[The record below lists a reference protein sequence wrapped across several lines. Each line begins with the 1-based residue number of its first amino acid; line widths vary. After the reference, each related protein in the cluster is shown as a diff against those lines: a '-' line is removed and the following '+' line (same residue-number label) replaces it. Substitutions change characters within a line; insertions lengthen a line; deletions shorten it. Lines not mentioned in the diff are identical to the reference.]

1 MDQPA
6 PAMEVPRTPA
16 VTGSC
21 WQDPLAVAGT
31 TGRPVCRSRERASG
45 RRALSV
51 VCVLGREPATCPAL
65 QSLRDACRHLR
76 ARLHTLPFG
85 TLALGDTGTLDRFY
99 NADVAVVELSDS
111 VCQPSLFY
119 HLGVRESFNMSHNI
133 LLCCQADL
141 PPLQVLQEDIC
152 QKNSDLC
159 GSYTFIPYA
168 VTPQNKVIC
177 CDAGAMKCLT
187 ELFQPGSETEAA
199 FTPLA
204 ARLVQLLEGIPTDSC
219 GYFREMIRRD
229 IRRAREM
236 YRGEQLSRELA
247 RIQQRLDSMEL
258 LSLDIVVNL
267 LLSYRDVQDYDAII
281 SLVEN
286 LQALPTCAVAE
297 QHNVRFHYAFAL
309 SRRNRAG
316 DREKALS
323 VLLPVVERGEGAAP
337 DLLCLCGRIYKD
349 MFISSGLTDT
359 KTRDQAFYWY
369 SKAFKVEP
377 SLHAGINAAVL
388 LVAAGHQ
395 FETSVQLR
403 QIGGCPPTGRGQ
415 GPTGDGDQTLGSVG
429 IGTPPEQL
437 CPVQVCRRRGD
448 GLLLPCPGVKLSCL
462 QGRKGS
468 PEELRYYW
476 DVGFCLGA
484 GILANDLSKVIQ
496 ASEKLYKLNAPGWY
510 LVSVMETFLLY
521 KHFQRSP
528 QVPSAR
534 QELADF
540 WLGFLLQACQ
550 PFVAAPHCPVLV
562 LELSK
567 VLRPARLALHGGTEE
582 PTLTLAL
589 VCPTEEKAASS
600 WTFAAT
606 AIRGVS
612 ICKCDERGCFL
623 YVMRAEE
630 DFQLYFPSQQ
640 HCRWFCDQIQSLLAE
655 QAAGGEEVPSPTQ
668 PILEYSYEYSEAGE
682 RVILGRGTY
691 GVVYAGRCLSNQ
703 VRIAIKEIPE
713 RNSWYSQSLHEEI
726 ALHKHLRHRNI
737 VQYLGSIS
745 QDGFIKIFMEEVP
758 GGSLSSLLRSKWGP
772 LKDNEPTIV
781 FYTRQILDG
790 LSYLHD
796 NHIVHRDIKGDNV
809 LINTY
814 SGVLKISDFGTSKRL
829 AGISPSAETFTGK
842 GSPGLATGFPRLGGG
857 GMLRTR
863 RQRGAAS
870 LYPAWGQGEPTL
882 GGSLGD
888 GYGLLSPLLILSP
901 GTLQYM
907 APEIIDQGPWGYGK
921 PADIWSLG
929 CTIIEMATGKPPF
942 YELGSPQAAMFK
954 VGMFKM
960 HPEVPESMSDKA
972 KTFILRCFQADPAK
986 RATAAALLQDPFLA
1000 DARRVRT
1007 RPVPPA
1013 GGDAPHFAQ
1022 QDGDVEGSD
1031 GSRGCSSARQ
1041 DAPVRGTAGSPLLPC
1056 HPSEAASSRSYLGTA
1071 QGSAGSDHS
1080 LRSSSP
1086 EESGDGFL
1094 LRKDSKRRA
1103 TLHRVLTAEAPGIIA
1118 ALEESQSM
1126 AGERLGSEHLAQL
1139 LSCLRSYIQCPSQH
1153 QLCQGL
1159 LALQTRLR
1167 AEGLSLPH
1175 LQAPLFSFQ
1184 AVVRRVLRRHHIKP
1198 HWMFALDDA
1207 VSQAV
1212 QAAFTV
1218 LVRDLGLKAGSPG
1231 MDGTKDTS
1239 DKDDPVPPRLS
1250 IPRSPP
1256 QRDSTNSGLSTGP
1269 STQADPLPSLQASSA
1284 LVTQLCHLRMETGRL
1299 LQELAE
1305 KEQEW
1310 QQLMQR
1316 ALRSGDDDTAVPS
1329 RPQRSGEHG
1338 EVPPRCFAPGQDR
1351 SPPSPQSPQGWA
1363 DPLLLEWLQR
1373 HGTDPATTATVRP
1386 VATWHTELRGS
1397 WGSGP
1402 AGVSRAVPPPRHCPP
1417 NTSATSCSSSPMTSP
1432 CGTCWAVPPVTTSST
1447 WASGAGRRTASGQPS
1462 WSIAGPSPS
1471 RKGSNSQPQRGDV
1484 DPGHPATGAP
1494 GLPPRRLAGR

>member
-1 MDQPA
+1 MGRRDTFLPA
-6 PAMEVPRTPA
+6 A
-16 VTGSC
+16 
-21 WQDPLAVAGT
+21 AGEEARH
-31 TGRPVCRSRERASG
+31 GVCRSHRTPGSAFPETAVGLSSRPGQAGLRVPPSLGARHPRSSLPPQAGPALPWEQGWDGLSACAVVVCLTGG
-45 RRALSV
+45 RRVLSV
-51 VCVLGREPATCPAL
+51 VCVLGREPAACPAL
-65 QSLRDACRHLR
+65 RSLHDACHHLR

-85 TLALGDTGTLDRFY
+85 TLALGDTATLDRFY
-99 NADVAVVELSDS
+99 NADVTVVELSDS

-119 HLGVRESFNMSHNI
+119 HLGVRESFNMSHNV

-141 PPLQVLQEDIC
+141 PPLQALQEDIC

-168 VTPQNKVIC
+168 VTPQNKVVC

-187 ELFQPGSETEAA
+187 ELFQPSETF

-219 GYFREMIRRD
+219 GYFRETIRRD

-267 LLSYRDVQDYDAII
+267 LLSYRDVQ
-281 SLVEN
+281 
-286 LQALPTCAVAE
+286 
-297 QHNVRFHYAFAL
+297 
-309 SRRNRAG
+309 G
-316 DREKALS
+316 DREKAVS
-323 VLLPVVERGEGAAP
+323 VLLPVVEREEGAAP

-349 MFISSGLTDT
+349 MFIGSGLADT
-359 KTRDQAFYWY
+359 ETRDRAFYWY
-369 SKAFKVEP
+369 SKAFEVEP

-388 LVAAGHQ
+388 LVAAGHR

-403 QIGGCPPTGRGQ
+403 QI
-415 GPTGDGDQTLGSVG
+415 
-429 IGTPPEQL
+429 
-437 CPVQVCRRRGD
+437 
-448 GLLLPCPGVKLSCL
+448 GVKLSCL

-468 PEELRYYW
+468 LEELRYYW

-484 GILANDLSKVIQ
+484 GILANDLNKVIQ

-540 WLGFLLQACQ
+540 WLGFLLEACQ
-550 PFVAAPHCPVLV
+550 PFVAAPHCP
-562 LELSK
+562 
-567 VLRPARLALHGGTEE
+567 
-582 PTLTLAL
+582 
-589 VCPTEEKAASS
+589 KAPSS

-623 YVMRAEE
+623 YVTHAEE

-640 HCRWFCDQIQSLLAE
+640 HCQWFCDRIQSLLAK

-668 PILEYSYEYSEAGE
+668 PILEYSYEYSEAGD
-682 RVILGRGTY
+682 RVVLGRGTY

-713 RNSWYSQSLHEEI
+713 RDSRYSQPLHEEI
-726 ALHKHLRHRNI
+726 ALHKRLRHRNI
-737 VQYLGSIS
+737 VQYLGSVS

-796 NHIVHRDIKGDNV
+796 NHIVHRDIKGDNILSSNI

-829 AGISPSAETFTGK
+829 AGISPSAETF
-842 GSPGLATGFPRLGGG
+842 A
-857 GMLRTR
+857 
-863 RQRGAAS
+863 
-870 LYPAWGQGEPTL
+870 
-882 GGSLGD
+882 
-888 GYGLLSPLLILSP
+888 

-972 KTFILRCFQADPAK
+972 KTFILRCFQADPA
-986 RATAAALLQDPFLA
+986 DG
-1000 DARRVRT
+1000 
-1007 RPVPPA
+1007 A
-1013 GGDAPHFAQ
+1013 GG
-1022 QDGDVEGSD
+1022 G
-1031 GSRGCSSARQ
+1031 
-1041 DAPVRGTAGSPLLPC
+1041 
-1056 HPSEAASSRSYLGTA
+1056 
-1071 QGSAGSDHS
+1071 
-1080 LRSSSP
+1080 
-1086 EESGDGFL
+1086 
-1094 LRKDSKRRA
+1094 DSKRRA
-1103 TLHRVLTAEAPGIIA
+1103 TLHRVLTAEAPGIVA

-1126 AGERLGSEHLAQL
+1126 MGARLGSEHLAQL
-1139 LSCLRSYIQCPSQH
+1139 LSCLQSYIQCPSQH
-1153 QLCQGL
+1153 QLRQDL
-1159 LALQTRLR
+1159 LALHRQLQ

-1175 LQAPLFSFQ
+1175 LQAPLFGFQ
-1184 AVVRRVLRRHHIKP
+1184 AVVRRALRRHHIKP

-1207 VSQAV
+1207 VSRAV

-1218 LVRDLGLKAGSPG
+1218 LVRDLGLKASCLGG
-1231 MDGTKDTS
+1231 DGTKDTS
-1239 DKDDPVPPRLS
+1239 DEDDPVPPSLS
-1250 IPRSPP
+1250 IPRSRP
-1256 QRDSTNSGLSTGP
+1256 QQDSTNSGLSTGP
-1269 STQADPLPSLQASSA
+1269 GTQVDPLPSLRAPSA
-1284 LVTQLCHLRMETGRL
+1284 LVAQLCHLRTETGR
-1299 LQELAE
+1299 
-1305 KEQEW
+1305 
-1310 QQLMQR
+1310 
-1316 ALRSGDDDTAVPS
+1316 
-1329 RPQRSGEHG
+1329 
-1338 EVPPRCFAPGQDR
+1338 
-1351 SPPSPQSPQGWA
+1351 
-1363 DPLLLEWLQR
+1363 
-1373 HGTDPATTATVRP
+1373 
-1386 VATWHTELRGS
+1386 
-1397 WGSGP
+1397 
-1402 AGVSRAVPPPRHCPP
+1402 
-1417 NTSATSCSSSPMTSP
+1417 
-1432 CGTCWAVPPVTTSST
+1432 
-1447 WASGAGRRTASGQPS
+1447 
-1462 WSIAGPSPS
+1462 
-1471 RKGSNSQPQRGDV
+1471 
-1484 DPGHPATGAP
+1484 
-1494 GLPPRRLAGR
+1494 

>member
-1 MDQPA
+1 
-6 PAMEVPRTPA
+6 MEVPGSAPVA
-16 VTGSC
+16 GSC

-31 TGRPVCRSRERASG
+31 TGRPVCGTRGQADG
-45 RRALSV
+45 RRVLSV
-51 VCVLGREPATCPAL
+51 VCVLGREPAACPAL
-65 QSLRDACRHLR
+65 RSLRAACHDLR
-76 ARLHTLPFG
+76 ARLHTLAFG
-85 TLALGDTGTLDRFY
+85 TLALGDTATLDRFY
-99 NADVAVVELSDS
+99 NADVAVVDLSDS

-119 HLGVRESFNMSHNI
+119 HLGVRESFNMSHNV

-141 PPLQVLQEDIC
+141 PPLQALQEDIC

-159 GSYTFIPYA
+159 SSYTFIPYA
-168 VTPQNKVIC
+168 VTPQNKVVC

-187 ELFQPGSETEAA
+187 ELSLPSFETETV

-204 ARLVQLLEGIPTDSC
+204 ARLVQLLEGVPTNSC
-219 GYFREMIRRD
+219 GYFRETIRRD

-247 RIQQRLDSMEL
+247 RIQQRLDSVEL

-267 LLSYRDVQDYDAII
+267 LLCYRDVQDYDAII
-281 SLVEN
+281 SLVET
-286 LQALPTCAVAE
+286 LQALPACAVAE

-323 VLLPVVERGEGAAP
+323 VLLPVVEHGEGAAP

-359 KTRDQAFYWY
+359 KMRDQAFDWY

-395 FETSVQLR
+395 FETSVQLQ
-403 QIGGCPPTGRGQ
+403 QI
-415 GPTGDGDQTLGSVG
+415 
-429 IGTPPEQL
+429 
-437 CPVQVCRRRGD
+437 
-448 GLLLPCPGVKLSCL
+448 GVKLSCL

-468 PEELRYYW
+468 LEELHYYW

-540 WLGFLLQACQ
+540 WLGFLLKACQ

-582 PTLTLAL
+582 PALTIAL
-589 VCPTEEKAASS
+589 VCPMEEKAALS
-600 WTFAAT
+600 WTFVAT

-623 YVMRAEE
+623 YVMHVEE

-640 HCRWFCDQIQSLLAE
+640 HCRCRFCDQIQSLLAK

-668 PILEYSYEYSEAGE
+668 PILEGDVRGRLRRALPQQPSAHRYQGDPGAGQP
-682 RVILGRGTY
+682 VLAALARGDRLAQAPAAQEHRAVP
-691 GVVYAGRCLSNQ
+691 G
-703 VRIAIKEIPE
+703 
-713 RNSWYSQSLHEEI
+713 LHQPGW
-726 ALHKHLRHRNI
+726 LH
-737 VQYLGSIS
+737 
-745 QDGFIKIFMEEVP
+745 QDLHG

-781 FYTRQILDG
+781 FYTRQILNG

-829 AGISPSAETFTGK
+829 AGISPSTETFT
-842 GSPGLATGFPRLGGG
+842 
-857 GMLRTR
+857 
-863 RQRGAAS
+863 
-870 LYPAWGQGEPTL
+870 
-882 GGSLGD
+882 
-888 GYGLLSPLLILSP
+888 

-972 KTFILRCFQADPAK
+972 KTFILRCFQADPAE
-986 RATAAALLQDPFLA
+986 RATAAALLQEPFLA
-1000 DARRVRT
+1000 SAGRARS

-1013 GGDAPHFAQ
+1013 GSDPPHFEQ

-1041 DAPVRGTAGSPLLPC
+1041 DAPVRGTAGSPPLPG
-1056 HPSEAASSRSYLGTA
+1056 EAASGCSYLGTA
-1071 QGSAGSDHS
+1071 QDSAGSDRS

-1094 LRKDSKRRA
+1094 MRKDSKRRA

-1118 ALEESQSM
+1118 ALEESQST
-1126 AGERLGSEHLAQL
+1126 AGAKLGSEHLAQL

-1153 QLCQGL
+1153 QLHQDL
-1159 LALQTRLR
+1159 LALQNQLR

-1184 AVVRRVLRRHHIKP
+1184 AAVRRALRRHHVKP

-1218 LVRDLGLKAGSPG
+1218 LVRDLRPKAGCLG
-1231 MDGTKDTS
+1231 GDGTKDTS
-1239 DKDDPVPPRLS
+1239 DDDNPVPPRLS
-1250 IPRSPP
+1250 IPRSQP
-1256 QRDSTNSGLSTGP
+1256 QQDSTNSGLGTGP
-1269 STQADPLPSLQASSA
+1269 GTQADSLPSLRAPSA
-1284 LVTQLCHLRMETGRL
+1284 LVAQLCHLRTETGRL

-1310 QQLMQR
+1310 QRLMQR
-1316 ALRSGDDDTAVPS
+1316 VLRSGDNDTAVPS

-1338 EVPPRCFAPGQDR
+1338 EAPPGCFALGQGC
-1351 SPPSPQSPQGWA
+1351 SPPSPRPHRGRA
-1363 DPLLLEWLQR
+1363 DPLLLEWLRQ
-1373 HGTDPATTATVRP
+1373 HGTDPATTATLLSHGFTLRDLLGC
-1386 VATWHTELRGS
+1386 ATRDDLFYVGIRR
-1397 WGSGP
+1397 GP
-1402 AGVSRAVPPPRHCPP
+1402 AYRL
-1417 NTSATSCSSSPMTSP
+1417 
-1432 CGTCWAVPPVTTSST
+1432 WA
-1447 WASGAGRRTASGQPS
+1447 AILERRRT
-1462 WSIAGPSPS
+1462 
-1471 RKGSNSQPQRGDV
+1471 
-1484 DPGHPATGAP
+1484 
-1494 GLPPRRLAGR
+1494 LAQQEGE

>member
-1 MDQPA
+1 
-6 PAMEVPRTPA
+6 
-16 VTGSC
+16 
-21 WQDPLAVAGT
+21 
-31 TGRPVCRSRERASG
+31 RPVCGARGRAGG

-51 VCVLGREPATCPAL
+51 VCVLGREPAACPAL
-65 QSLRDACRHLR
+65 RSLRDACHDLR

-85 TLALGDTGTLDRFY
+85 TLALGDTATLDRFY

-141 PPLQVLQEDIC
+141 PLLQALQ
-152 QKNSDLC
+152 DLC
-159 GSYTFIPYA
+159 GSYAFIPYA
-168 VTPQNKVIC
+168 VTPQNKVVC

-187 ELFQPGSETEAA
+187 ELFQPSFKTETF

-204 ARLVQLLEGIPTDSC
+204 ARLVQLLEGIPTNSC
-219 GYFREMIRRD
+219 GYFREIIRRD

-281 SLVEN
+281 SLVET
-286 LQALPTCAVAE
+286 LQALPTCTVAE

-309 SRRNRAG
+309 SRRNGAG

-349 MFISSGLTDT
+349 MFISSGLNDT
-359 KTRDQAFYWY
+359 KMRDQAFYWY
-369 SKAFKVEP
+369 NKAFKVEP

-395 FETSVQLR
+395 FETSVQLQ
-403 QIGGCPPTGRGQ
+403 QI
-415 GPTGDGDQTLGSVG
+415 
-429 IGTPPEQL
+429 
-437 CPVQVCRRRGD
+437 
-448 GLLLPCPGVKLSCL
+448 GVKLSCL

-468 PEELRYYW
+468 PEELHYYW

-540 WLGFLLQACQ
+540 WLGFLLEACQ
-550 PFVAAPHCPVLV
+550 PFVAAPRCPVLV

-567 VLRPARLALHGGTEE
+567 VLRPARLALHSGTEE
-582 PTLTLAL
+582 PALTLAL
-589 VCPTEEKAASS
+589 VCPTEEKATSS

-606 AIRGVS
+606 AIRGIS

-623 YVMRAEE
+623 YVTHAEE

-640 HCRWFCDQIQSLLAE
+640 HCQWFCDQIQSLLAK

-682 RVILGRGTY
+682 RVVLGRGTY

-713 RNSWYSQSLHEEI
+713 RDSRYSQPLHEEI

-781 FYTRQILDG
+781 FYTRQILNG

-796 NHIVHRDIKGDNV
+796 NHIVHRDIKGDNI

-829 AGISPSAETFTGK
+829 AGISPSAETFT
-842 GSPGLATGFPRLGGG
+842 
-857 GMLRTR
+857 
-863 RQRGAAS
+863 
-870 LYPAWGQGEPTL
+870 
-882 GGSLGD
+882 
-888 GYGLLSPLLILSP
+888 

-942 YELGSPQAAMFK
+942 YELGNPQAAMFK

-972 KTFILRCFQADPAK
+972 KRFILRCFQADPAE
-986 RATAAALLQDPFLA
+986 RATAAELLQEPFLA
-1000 DARRVRT
+1000 SARRARS
-1007 RPVPPA
+1007 RPLPITISISIISLV
-1013 GGDAPHFAQ
+1013 GDAPHFEQ
-1022 QDGDVEGSD
+1022 RDGDVEGSD
-1031 GSRGCSSARQ
+1031 GTRGCSSARQ
-1041 DAPVRGTAGSPLLPC
+1041 DTPVRGTAGSPLLPC
-1056 HPSEAASSRSYLGTA
+1056 HPGETASSSSYLGLGGKQCQPSPPPTSTT
-1071 QGSAGSDHS
+1071 QDSASSDHS

-1103 TLHRVLTAEAPGIIA
+1103 TLHHVLTAEAPGIIA
-1118 ALEESQSM
+1118 ALEESQVASPLPTQST
-1126 AGERLGSEHLAQL
+1126 AGARLGSEHLAQL
-1139 LSCLRSYIQCPSQH
+1139 LSCLRSYIQRPSQH
-1153 QLCQGL
+1153 QLRQDL
-1159 LALQTRLR
+1159 LALHTRLR

-1175 LQAPLFSFQ
+1175 LQAPLFGFQ
-1184 AVVRRVLRRHHIKP
+1184 A
-1198 HWMFALDDA
+1198 A
-1207 VSQAV
+1207 VS
-1212 QAAFTV
+1212 
-1218 LVRDLGLKAGSPG
+1218 
-1231 MDGTKDTS
+1231 
-1239 DKDDPVPPRLS
+1239 
-1250 IPRSPP
+1250 
-1256 QRDSTNSGLSTGP
+1256 
-1269 STQADPLPSLQASSA
+1269 
-1284 LVTQLCHLRMETGRL
+1284 
-1299 LQELAE
+1299 
-1305 KEQEW
+1305 
-1310 QQLMQR
+1310 
-1316 ALRSGDDDTAVPS
+1316 
-1329 RPQRSGEHG
+1329 
-1338 EVPPRCFAPGQDR
+1338 
-1351 SPPSPQSPQGWA
+1351 
-1363 DPLLLEWLQR
+1363 
-1373 HGTDPATTATVRP
+1373 
-1386 VATWHTELRGS
+1386 
-1397 WGSGP
+1397 
-1402 AGVSRAVPPPRHCPP
+1402 
-1417 NTSATSCSSSPMTSP
+1417 
-1432 CGTCWAVPPVTTSST
+1432 
-1447 WASGAGRRTASGQPS
+1447 
-1462 WSIAGPSPS
+1462 
-1471 RKGSNSQPQRGDV
+1471 
-1484 DPGHPATGAP
+1484 
-1494 GLPPRRLAGR
+1494 

>member
-1 MDQPA
+1 
-6 PAMEVPRTPA
+6 MEVPGPPPVA
-16 VTGSC
+16 GSC
-21 WQDPLAVAGT
+21 WQDPLAMAGT
-31 TGRPVCRSRERASG
+31 TGRSVCGPRGRPSR

-51 VCVLGREPATCPAL
+51 VCVLGREPGACPAL
-65 QSLRDACRHLR
+65 RSLRDACGQLR
-76 ARLHTLPFG
+76 ARLHALPLD
-85 TLALGDTGTLDRFY
+85 TLALGDTGTLHRFY
-99 NADVAVVELSDS
+99 DADVAVVELSDS
-111 VCQPSLFY
+111 ACQPSLFY
-119 HLGVRESFNMSHNI
+119 HLGVRESFNMSHNV

-141 PPLQVLQEDIC
+141 TPLQTLQEDIC

-168 VTPQNKVIC
+168 VTPQNKVVC
-177 CDAGAMKCLT
+177 WDTGAGKCLT
-187 ELFQPGSETEAA
+187 ELFQPSFEAEAA

-204 ARLVQLLEGIPTDSC
+204 TRLVQLLEGIPTDSC
-219 GYFREMIRRD
+219 GYFRETIRQD
-229 IRRAREM
+229 IRRAREL

-247 RIQQRLDSMEL
+247 RIQQRLDSVEL

-281 SLVEN
+281 SLVET

-323 VLLPVVERGEGAAP
+323 VLLPAVGRGEGAAP

-349 MFISSGLTDT
+349 MFIGSGFSDT
-359 KTRDQAFYWY
+359 ETRDRAFYWY
-369 SKAFKVEP
+369 SKAFEVEP

-388 LVAAGHQ
+388 LMAAGHQ
-395 FETSVQLR
+395 FETSAQLR
-403 QIGGCPPTGRGQ
+403 QI
-415 GPTGDGDQTLGSVG
+415 
-429 IGTPPEQL
+429 
-437 CPVQVCRRRGD
+437 
-448 GLLLPCPGVKLSCL
+448 GVKLSCL

-468 PEELRYYW
+468 LGELHYYW

-534 QELADF
+534 QALADF
-540 WLGFLLQACQ
+540 WLGFLLEACQ
-550 PFVAAPHCPVLV
+550 PFTTASHCPVLI

-567 VLRPARLALHGGTEE
+567 VLRPAQLTLCGGTEE
-582 PTLTLAL
+582 PTLTLTL
-589 VCPTEEKAASS
+589 ICPTEEKAASS

-623 YVMRAEE
+623 YVVHAEE

-640 HCRWFCDQIQSLLAE
+640 HCRWFCDRIQTLLAE
-655 QAAGGEEVPSPTQ
+655 QAVGGEEVPSPRQ
-668 PILEYSYEYSEAGE
+668 PILELRVLGGGRAGGPGQGDV
-682 RVILGRGTY
+682 RGRLRRALPQQPSAHRYQGDP
-691 GVVYAGRCLSNQ
+691 GAGQLVLAALARGDRLAQ
-703 VRIAIKEIPE
+703 APAAQEHRAVPG
-713 RNSWYSQSLHEEI
+713 LHQPGR
-726 ALHKHLRHRNI
+726 LH
-737 VQYLGSIS
+737 
-745 QDGFIKIFMEEVP
+745 QDLHG

-790 LSYLHD
+790 LGYLHD

-829 AGISPSAETFTGK
+829 AGISPSAETFT
-842 GSPGLATGFPRLGGG
+842 
-857 GMLRTR
+857 
-863 RQRGAAS
+863 
-870 LYPAWGQGEPTL
+870 
-882 GGSLGD
+882 
-888 GYGLLSPLLILSP
+888 

-972 KTFILRCFQADPAK
+972 KTFILRCFQADPAE

-1000 DARRVRT
+1000 DARRARS
-1007 RPVPPA
+1007 RALPPA
-1013 GGDAPHFAQ
+1013 GGGRCGQ
-1022 QDGDVEGSD
+1022 RGGDVEGSD
-1031 GSRGCSSARQ
+1031 GSRGCSSARH
-1041 DAPVRGTAGSPLLPC
+1041 DAPVRGTAGSPPLPC
-1056 HPSEAASSRSYLGTA
+1056 HPSEAASSRSYSGAAL
-1071 QGSAGSDHS
+1071 GSAGSDRS
-1080 LRSSSP
+1080 LRSSST

-1103 TLHRVLTAEAPGIIA
+1103 TLRRVLTAEAAGIVA
-1118 ALEESQSM
+1118 ALQESQST
-1126 AGERLGSEHLAQL
+1126 AGARLGSEHLAQL
-1139 LSCLRSYIQCPSQH
+1139 LSCLRGYIQCPSQH
-1153 QLCQGL
+1153 QLRQDL

-1175 LQAPLFSFQ
+1175 LQAPLFGFQ
-1184 AVVRRVLRRHHIKP
+1184 AAVRRVLRQHHIKP

-1207 VSQAV
+1207 VSRAV
-1212 QAAFTV
+1212 QAALTV
-1218 LVRDLGLKAGSPG
+1218 LVRDLGLQTSCLAR
-1231 MDGTKDTS
+1231 DGTKDTS
-1239 DKDDPVPPRLS
+1239 DEDDPALPRLS
-1250 IPRSPP
+1250 TPRSHH
-1256 QRDSTNSGLSTGP
+1256 QRDSTSSGLGTNPGLSTGP
-1269 STQADPLPSLQASSA
+1269 STLADPLPSPRAPSA
-1284 LVTQLCHLRMETGRL
+1284 LVAQLCHLRTETGRL

-1310 QQLMQR
+1310 QWLMQR
-1316 ALRSGDDDTAVPS
+1316 VLRSGDGDTTVPS
-1329 RPQRSGEHG
+1329 
-1338 EVPPRCFAPGQDR
+1338 FTPGQGH
-1351 SPPSPQSPQGWA
+1351 SSPSPEPPQGWA
-1363 DPLLLEWLQR
+1363 DPLLLEWLRR
-1373 HGTDPATTATVRP
+1373 HGTDPATTATLVSHDFTLRDLLDG
-1386 VATWHTELRGS
+1386 ATRNDLFYVGIRR
-1397 WGSGP
+1397 GP
-1402 AGVSRAVPPPRHCPP
+1402 ACRL
-1417 NTSATSCSSSPMTSP
+1417 
-1432 CGTCWAVPPVTTSST
+1432 WA
-1447 WASGAGRRTASGQPS
+1447 AILEHRRTLTQPE
-1462 WSIAGPSPS
+1462 GE
-1471 RKGSNSQPQRGDV
+1471 
-1484 DPGHPATGAP
+1484 
-1494 GLPPRRLAGR
+1494 

>member
-6 PAMEVPRTPA
+6 PATEVPRTPV

-31 TGRPVCRSRERASG
+31 TGRPVCRSRDRASG

-51 VCVLGREPATCPAL
+51 VCVLGREPAACPAL
-65 QSLRDACRHLR
+65 HSLRDACRHLR

-85 TLALGDTGTLDRFY
+85 TLVLGDTGTLDRFY

-141 PPLQVLQEDIC
+141 PPLQALQEDIC

-159 GSYTFIPYA
+159 GSYTFIPYV

-187 ELFQPGSETEAA
+187 ELFQPSSETEAA

-267 LLSYRDVQDYDAII
+267 LLSYRDVQDYDAIV

-359 KTRDQAFYWY
+359 KMRDQAFYWY

-403 QIGGCPPTGRGQ
+403 QI
-415 GPTGDGDQTLGSVG
+415 
-429 IGTPPEQL
+429 
-437 CPVQVCRRRGD
+437 
-448 GLLLPCPGVKLSCL
+448 GVKLSCL

-540 WLGFLLQACQ
+540 WLGFLLQGCQ
-550 PFVAAPHCPVLV
+550 PFVAAQHCPVLV

-582 PTLTLAL
+582 PALTLAL

-623 YVMRAEE
+623 YVMHVEE

-640 HCRWFCDQIQSLLAE
+640 HCQWFCDQIQSLLAE

-682 RVILGRGTY
+682 RVILGKGTY

-713 RNSWYSQSLHEEI
+713 RDSRYSQSLHEEI

-829 AGISPSAETFTGK
+829 AGISPSAETFTG
-842 GSPGLATGFPRLGGG
+842 
-857 GMLRTR
+857 
-863 RQRGAAS
+863 
-870 LYPAWGQGEPTL
+870 
-882 GGSLGD
+882 
-888 GYGLLSPLLILSP
+888 
-901 GTLQYM
+901 TLQYM

-1007 RPVPPA
+1007 RPVPPV
-1013 GGDAPHFAQ
+1013 GGDPPHFAQ

-1041 DAPVRGTAGSPLLPC
+1041 DAPVRGTAGSLLLPC

-1118 ALEESQSM
+1118 ALEESQST
-1126 AGERLGSEHLAQL
+1126 AGARLGSEHLAQL

-1153 QLCQGL
+1153 QLCQDL
-1159 LALQTRLR
+1159 LALQTQLW

-1184 AVVRRVLRRHHIKP
+1184 AVVRRVLRQHHIKP

-1231 MDGTKDTS
+1231 MDGIKDTS
-1239 DKDDPVPPRLS
+1239 DKDDPMPPRLS

-1256 QRDSTNSGLSTGP
+1256 QQDSTNSGLSTGP
-1269 STQADPLPSLQASSA
+1269 STRADPLPSLQASSA

-1316 ALRSGDDDTAVPS
+1316 ALRSGDNDTVVPS
-1329 RPQRSGEHG
+1329 QPRRRGDHG
-1338 EVPPRCFAPGQDR
+1338 EVPSRCFAPGQDR
-1351 SPPSPQSPQGWA
+1351 SPPSPQSPQGQA

-1373 HGTDPATTATVRP
+1373 HDTDPATTATLLSHAFTLRDLLGC
-1386 VATWHTELRGS
+1386 ATRDDLFYVGIRR
-1397 WGSGP
+1397 GP
-1402 AGVSRAVPPPRHCPP
+1402 AYRL
-1417 NTSATSCSSSPMTSP
+1417 
-1432 CGTCWAVPPVTTSST
+1432 WA
-1447 WASGAGRRTASGQPS
+1447 AILEHRRT
-1462 WSIAGPSPS
+1462 
-1471 RKGSNSQPQRGDV
+1471 
-1484 DPGHPATGAP
+1484 
-1494 GLPPRRLAGR
+1494 LAQEEGE

>member
-1 MDQPA
+1 MASSLPARWLLCLHGSPAQGAVPACPLHVTTDQDFPSRGRGTSEPRVTTLPTA
-6 PAMEVPRTPA
+6 LPTRLPPPSPGHLPWPGRGDAMGLQGGGLPSPSPPQRTPA
-16 VTGSC
+16 LLPPPGRLRGRYFGCDMCWEGEPAPGPPATLSPSPCPSFATG
-21 WQDPLAVAGT
+21 PLQPVPAG
-31 TGRPVCRSRERASG
+31 GRIRPGGVCPVPSRERASG

-65 QSLRDACRHLR
+65 HSLRDACRHLR

-133 LLCCQADL
+133 LLCCQPLTPSPL
-141 PPLQVLQEDIC
+141 PQ
-152 QKNSDLC
+152 DLC

-187 ELFQPGSETEAA
+187 ELFQPSSETEAA

-267 LLSYRDVQDYDAII
+267 LLSYRDVQDYDAIV

-297 QHNVRFHYAFAL
+297 QHNVPV
-309 SRRNRAG
+309 AG
-316 DREKALS
+316 GGTHINVPRKALS

-359 KTRDQAFYWY
+359 KMRDQAFYWY

-403 QIGGCPPTGRGQ
+403 QI
-415 GPTGDGDQTLGSVG
+415 
-429 IGTPPEQL
+429 
-437 CPVQVCRRRGD
+437 
-448 GLLLPCPGVKLSCL
+448 GVKLSCL

-550 PFVAAPHCPVLV
+550 PFVAAPHCPVRGSIRANPSCPDPRTSLGITRW
-562 LELSK
+562 S
-567 VLRPARLALHGGTEE
+567 G
-582 PTLTLAL
+582 LTGDLGRHQ
-589 VCPTEEKAASS
+589 AAH
-600 WTFAAT
+600 
-606 AIRGVS
+606 R

-623 YVMRAEE
+623 YVMHAEE

-640 HCRWFCDQIQSLLAE
+640 HCRFCDQIQSLLAE
-655 QAAGGEEVPSPTQ
+655 QAAGGE
-668 PILEYSYEYSEAGE
+668 EYSYEYSEAGE

-713 RNSWYSQSLHEEI
+713 RDSRYSQSLHEEI

-829 AGISPSAETFTGK
+829 AGISPSAETFTG
-842 GSPGLATGFPRLGGG
+842 
-857 GMLRTR
+857 
-863 RQRGAAS
+863 
-870 LYPAWGQGEPTL
+870 
-882 GGSLGD
+882 
-888 GYGLLSPLLILSP
+888 
-901 GTLQYM
+901 TLQYM

-1007 RPVPPA
+1007 RP
-1013 GGDAPHFAQ
+1013 GGGLAFCLPWHPLSLPCPSTAPHGAPSSCQ
-1022 QDGDVEGSD
+1022 GITSLPITA
-1031 GSRGCSSARQ
+1031 RGAYRRSPMPSAKPNGC
-1041 DAPVRGTAGSPLLPC
+1041 ASPKATLLN
-1056 HPSEAASSRSYLGTA
+1056 
-1071 QGSAGSDHS
+1071 GSAGSDHS

-1103 TLHRVLTAEAPGIIA
+1103 TLHRILAAEAPGIIA
-1118 ALEESQSM
+1118 ALEESQVG
-1126 AGERLGSEHLAQL
+1126 AGCPGLGSEHLAQL

-1153 QLCQGL
+1153 QLCQDL

-1184 AVVRRVLRRHHIKP
+1184 AVRRVLRRHHIKP

-1218 LVRDLGLKAGSPG
+1218 LVRGGPPALPAGILGAGDTALPSPHG
-1231 MDGTKDTS
+1231 DGQVGLRWS
-1239 DKDDPVPPRLS
+1239 LS
-1250 IPRSPP
+1250 SISW
-1256 QRDSTNSGLSTGP
+1256 GP
-1269 STQADPLPSLQASSA
+1269 SPCPSLGASPCPT
-1284 LVTQLCHLRMETGRL
+1284 LPRL

-1329 RPQRSGEHG
+1329 RPQRSGERG
-1338 EVPPRCFAPGQDR
+1338 EVPPRCFTPGQDG
-1351 SPPSPQSPQGWA
+1351 SPPSPRSPQGRA

-1373 HGTDPATTATVRP
+1373 HGSDLATTATVRP
-1386 VATWHTELRGS
+1386 VATWHTELQWELGVGPRWREQGS
-1397 WGSGP
+1397 P
-1402 AGVSRAVPPPRHCPP
+1402 PLPGVAPPTRLPPP
-1417 NTSATSCSSSPMTSP
+1417 A
-1432 CGTCWAVPPVTTSST
+1432 
-1447 WASGAGRRTASGQPS
+1447 
-1462 WSIAGPSPS
+1462 
-1471 RKGSNSQPQRGDV
+1471 
-1484 DPGHPATGAP
+1484 AP
-1494 GLPPRRLAGR
+1494 LP

>member
-1 MDQPA
+1 
-6 PAMEVPRTPA
+6 
-16 VTGSC
+16 
-21 WQDPLAVAGT
+21 
-31 TGRPVCRSRERASG
+31 
-45 RRALSV
+45 
-51 VCVLGREPATCPAL
+51 
-65 QSLRDACRHLR
+65 
-76 ARLHTLPFG
+76 
-85 TLALGDTGTLDRFY
+85 
-99 NADVAVVELSDS
+99 ADVAVVELNDA

-119 HLGVRESFNMSHNI
+119 HLGVRESFNMSHNV
-133 LLCCQADL
+133 LLCCQAEL
-141 PPLQVLQEDIC
+141 PPLQALQEDIC

-177 CDAGAMKCLT
+177 CDTGTTKGLT
-187 ELFQPGSETEAA
+187 ELFQHSFEPEAA

-204 ARLVQLLEGIPTDSC
+204 ARLVQLLEGIPTNSC
-219 GYFREMIRRD
+219 GYFRELIRRD

-247 RIQQRLDSMEL
+247 RIQQRLDSVEL

-267 LLSYRDVQDYDAII
+267 LLSYRDVQDYDAIV
-281 SLVEN
+281 SLVET
-286 LQALPTCAVAE
+286 LQALPACTVAE

-349 MFISSGLTDT
+349 MFIGSGLTDT
-359 KTRDQAFYWY
+359 ETRDRALYWY
-369 SKAFKVEP
+369 NKAFEVEP

-403 QIGGCPPTGRGQ
+403 QIG
-415 GPTGDGDQTLGSVG
+415 
-429 IGTPPEQL
+429 
-437 CPVQVCRRRGD
+437 
-448 GLLLPCPGVKLSCL
+448 VKLSCL

-468 PEELRYYW
+468 PGELCYYW

-528 QVPSAR
+528 QVPSTR

-540 WLGFLLQACQ
+540 WLGFLLEACQ
-550 PFVAAPHCPVLV
+550 PFIATSHCPVLI

-589 VCPTEEKAASS
+589 LCPTEEPRCSWGGGSS
-600 WTFAAT
+600 PS
-606 AIRGVS
+606 S
-612 ICKCDERGCFL
+612 ICKSDERGCFL
-623 YVMRAEE
+623 YVMHMEE

-640 HCRWFCDQIQSLLAE
+640 HCQWFCDQIQSLLAE
-655 QAAGGEEVPSPTQ
+655 QAAGSEEVPSPTQ

-682 RVILGRGTY
+682 RVVLGRGTY
-691 GVVYAGRCLSNQ
+691 GVVYAGRCRSNQ

-713 RNSWYSQSLHEEI
+713 RDSRYSQPLHEEI

-737 VQYLGSIS
+737 VQYLGSVS

-829 AGISPSAETFTGK
+829 AGISPSAETFTG
-842 GSPGLATGFPRLGGG
+842 
-857 GMLRTR
+857 
-863 RQRGAAS
+863 
-870 LYPAWGQGEPTL
+870 
-882 GGSLGD
+882 
-888 GYGLLSPLLILSP
+888 
-901 GTLQYM
+901 TLQYM
-907 APEIIDQGPWGYGK
+907 APEIINQGPWGYGK

-929 CTIIEMATGKPPF
+929 CTVIEMATGKPPF

-972 KTFILRCFQADPAK
+972 KAFILRCFQADPAE
-986 RATAAALLQDPFLA
+986 RATAAALLQEPFLTG
-1000 DARRVRT
+1000 ARRARG
-1007 RPVPPA
+1007 RHVPPA
-1013 GGDAPHFAQ
+1013 GAPCSRATVARQ
-1022 QDGDVEGSD
+1022 PPATAPWGRASRAGRGVMEGP
-1031 GSRGCSSARQ
+1031 RGCLPWYPALHPLVMPGHHIPRLYSLGGFAGGPPCPLPSHWHPEATFLNAQ
-1041 DAPVRGTAGSPLLPC
+1041 VLRGGQCQPCPSP
-1056 HPSEAASSRSYLGTA
+1056 PSTA
-1071 QGSAGSDHS
+1071 QSSAGSDHS

-1086 EESGDGFL
+1086 EESRTRFL

-1103 TLHRVLTAEAPGIIA
+1103 TLHRILTTEAPGIIA
-1118 ALEESQSM
+1118 ALEESQVASPLPIQST
-1126 AGERLGSEHLAQL
+1126 AGARLDSEHLAQL

-1153 QLCQGL
+1153 QLCQDL
-1159 LALQTRLR
+1159 LALQSRLR
-1167 AEGLSLPH
+1167 ADGLSLPH
-1175 LQAPLFSFQ
+1175 LQAPLFAFQ
-1184 AVVRRVLRRHHIKP
+1184 A
-1198 HWMFALDDA
+1198 A
-1207 VSQAV
+1207 VS
-1212 QAAFTV
+1212 
-1218 LVRDLGLKAGSPG
+1218 
-1231 MDGTKDTS
+1231 
-1239 DKDDPVPPRLS
+1239 
-1250 IPRSPP
+1250 
-1256 QRDSTNSGLSTGP
+1256 
-1269 STQADPLPSLQASSA
+1269 
-1284 LVTQLCHLRMETGRL
+1284 
-1299 LQELAE
+1299 
-1305 KEQEW
+1305 
-1310 QQLMQR
+1310 
-1316 ALRSGDDDTAVPS
+1316 
-1329 RPQRSGEHG
+1329 
-1338 EVPPRCFAPGQDR
+1338 
-1351 SPPSPQSPQGWA
+1351 
-1363 DPLLLEWLQR
+1363 
-1373 HGTDPATTATVRP
+1373 
-1386 VATWHTELRGS
+1386 
-1397 WGSGP
+1397 
-1402 AGVSRAVPPPRHCPP
+1402 
-1417 NTSATSCSSSPMTSP
+1417 
-1432 CGTCWAVPPVTTSST
+1432 
-1447 WASGAGRRTASGQPS
+1447 
-1462 WSIAGPSPS
+1462 
-1471 RKGSNSQPQRGDV
+1471 
-1484 DPGHPATGAP
+1484 
-1494 GLPPRRLAGR
+1494 

>member
-1 MDQPA
+1 
-6 PAMEVPRTPA
+6 MEVPGAPPLS
-16 VTGSC
+16 GSC

-31 TGRPVCRSRERASG
+31 TGRPVCGTRGQADER
-45 RRALSV
+45 RVLSV
-51 VCVLGREPATCPAL
+51 VCVLGREPAACPAL
-65 QSLRDACRHLR
+65 RSLWAACHDLR
-76 ARLHTLPFG
+76 ARLHTLAFG
-85 TLALGDTGTLDRFY
+85 TLALGDTATLNSFY
-99 NADVAVVELSDS
+99 NADVAVVDLSDS

-119 HLGVRESFNMSHNI
+119 HLGVRESFNMSHNV

-141 PPLQVLQEDIC
+141 PPLQALQEDIC

-159 GSYTFIPYA
+159 SSYTFIPYA
-168 VTPQNKVIC
+168 VTPQNKVVC

-187 ELFQPGSETEAA
+187 ELSLPSFETETV

-204 ARLVQLLEGIPTDSC
+204 ARLVQLLEGVPTNSC
-219 GYFREMIRRD
+219 GYFRETIRRD

-236 YRGEQLSRELA
+236 YRGEQLSQELA

-267 LLSYRDVQDYDAII
+267 LLCYRDAQDYDAII
-281 SLVEN
+281 SLVET

-323 VLLPVVERGEGAAP
+323 VLLPVVKHGEGAAP

-359 KTRDQAFYWY
+359 KMRDQAFDWY

-395 FETSVQLR
+395 FETSVQLQ
-403 QIGGCPPTGRGQ
+403 QI
-415 GPTGDGDQTLGSVG
+415 
-429 IGTPPEQL
+429 
-437 CPVQVCRRRGD
+437 
-448 GLLLPCPGVKLSCL
+448 GVKLSCL

-468 PEELRYYW
+468 LEELHYYW

-540 WLGFLLQACQ
+540 WLGFLLKACQ

-582 PTLTLAL
+582 PALTIAL

-600 WTFAAT
+600 WTFVAT

-623 YVMRAEE
+623 YVMHVEE

-640 HCRWFCDQIQSLLAE
+640 HCQWFCDQIQSLLAK
-655 QAAGGEEVPSPTQ
+655 QVAGGEEVPSPTQ

-682 RVILGRGTY
+682 RVVLGRGTY

-713 RNSWYSQSLHEEI
+713 RDSRYSQPLHEEI
-726 ALHKHLRHRNI
+726 ALHKRLRHRNI
-737 VQYLGSIS
+737 VRYLGSIS

-781 FYTRQILDG
+781 FYTRQILNG

-829 AGISPSAETFTGK
+829 AGISPSTETFT
-842 GSPGLATGFPRLGGG
+842 
-857 GMLRTR
+857 
-863 RQRGAAS
+863 
-870 LYPAWGQGEPTL
+870 
-882 GGSLGD
+882 
-888 GYGLLSPLLILSP
+888 

-907 APEIIDQGPWGYGK
+907 APEIIDRGPWGYGK

-972 KTFILRCFQADPAK
+972 KTFILRCFQADPAE
-986 RATAAALLQDPFLA
+986 RATAAALLQEPFLA
-1000 DARRVRT
+1000 SAGRARS

-1013 GGDAPHFAQ
+1013 GSDPPRSEQ

-1031 GSRGCSSARQ
+1031 GTRGCSSARQ
-1041 DAPVRGTAGSPLLPC
+1041 DAPVRGTAGSPPLPG
-1056 HPSEAASSRSYLGTA
+1056 EAASSCSYLGTA
-1071 QGSAGSDHS
+1071 QDSAGSDRS

-1094 LRKDSKRRA
+1094 MRKDSKRRA

-1118 ALEESQSM
+1118 ALEESQST
-1126 AGERLGSEHLAQL
+1126 AGAKLGSEHLAQL

-1153 QLCQGL
+1153 QLHQDL
-1159 LALQTRLR
+1159 LALQNQLR
-1167 AEGLSLPH
+1167 VEGLSLPH

-1184 AVVRRVLRRHHIKP
+1184 AAVRRALRRHHIKP

-1218 LVRDLGLKAGSPG
+1218 LVRDLGPKAGCLG
-1231 MDGTKDTS
+1231 GDGTKDTS
-1239 DKDDPVPPRLS
+1239 DDDNLMPPRLS
-1250 IPRSPP
+1250 IPRSQP
-1256 QRDSTNSGLSTGP
+1256 QQDSTNSGLSTNSELATGP
-1269 STQADPLPSLQASSA
+1269 GTQADSLPSLRAPSG
-1284 LVTQLCHLRMETGRL
+1284 LVAQLCHLRTETSRL

-1310 QQLMQR
+1310 QRLMQQV
-1316 ALRSGDDDTAVPS
+1316 LRSGDNDTAVPS
-1329 RPQRSGEHG
+1329 WPQRSGEHG
-1338 EVPPRCFAPGQDR
+1338 EAPPGCFALGQGC
-1351 SPPSPQSPQGWA
+1351 SPPSPRLHQGRA
-1363 DPLLLEWLQR
+1363 DPLLLEWLRQ
-1373 HGTDPATTATVRP
+1373 HGTDPATTATLLSHGFTLRDLLGC
-1386 VATWHTELRGS
+1386 ATRDDLFYVGIRR
-1397 WGSGP
+1397 GP
-1402 AGVSRAVPPPRHCPP
+1402 AYRLWAAILEHRQTLTQQEGERAL
-1417 NTSATSCSSSPMTSP
+1417 A
-1432 CGTCWAVPPVTTSST
+1432 
-1447 WASGAGRRTASGQPS
+1447 
-1462 WSIAGPSPS
+1462 
-1471 RKGSNSQPQRGDV
+1471 
-1484 DPGHPATGAP
+1484 PA
-1494 GLPPRRLAGR
+1494 L

>member
-1 MDQPA
+1 
-6 PAMEVPRTPA
+6 MEVPGTPP

-31 TGRPVCRSRERASG
+31 TGRPVCRTRGRASG
-45 RRALSV
+45 RRALNV
-51 VCVLGREPATCPAL
+51 VCVLGREPAACPAL
-65 QSLRDACRHLR
+65 RSLRDACRHLR
-76 ARLHTLPFG
+76 ARLHTMPFG
-85 TLALGDTGTLDRFY
+85 TLALGDTSTLDRFY

-119 HLGVRESFNMSHNI
+119 HLGVRESFNMSHNV

-141 PPLQVLQEDIC
+141 PPLQALQEDIC

-159 GSYTFIPYA
+159 SSYTFIPYA
-168 VTPQNKVIC
+168 VTPQNKVVC
-177 CDAGAMKCLT
+177 CDAGAVKCLT
-187 ELFQPGSETEAA
+187 ELFQPSFETEAA

-204 ARLVQLLEGIPTDSC
+204 ARLIQLLEGVPTDSC
-219 GYFREMIRRD
+219 GYFRETIRRD

-247 RIQQRLDSMEL
+247 RIQQRLDSVEL

-267 LLSYRDVQDYDAII
+267 LLSYRDVQDYDAIV
-281 SLVEN
+281 SLVET

-309 SRRNRAG
+309 SQRNRAG

-349 MFISSGLTDT
+349 MFIASGLTDT
-359 KTRDQAFYWY
+359 ETRDRAFYWY
-369 SKAFKVEP
+369 SKAFEVEP

-403 QIGGCPPTGRGQ
+403 QIG
-415 GPTGDGDQTLGSVG
+415 
-429 IGTPPEQL
+429 
-437 CPVQVCRRRGD
+437 
-448 GLLLPCPGVKLSCL
+448 VKLSCL

-468 PEELRYYW
+468 PGELHYYW

-540 WLGFLLQACQ
+540 WLGFLLEACQ
-550 PFVAAPHCPVLV
+550 PFVARPQCPVLV

-567 VLRPARLALHGGTEE
+567 VLCPARLALRGGTEE
-582 PTLTLAL
+582 PALTLAL

-623 YVMRAEE
+623 YVMHAEE

-668 PILEYSYEYSEAGE
+668 PILEYSYEYSEAGK
-682 RVILGRGTY
+682 RVVLGRGTY

-713 RNSWYSQSLHEEI
+713 RDSWYSQPLHEEI
-726 ALHKHLRHRNI
+726 ALHKRLRHRNI

-745 QDGFIKIFMEEVP
+745 EDGFIKIFMEEVP

-829 AGISPSAETFTGK
+829 AGISPSAETFTG
-842 GSPGLATGFPRLGGG
+842 
-857 GMLRTR
+857 
-863 RQRGAAS
+863 
-870 LYPAWGQGEPTL
+870 
-882 GGSLGD
+882 
-888 GYGLLSPLLILSP
+888 
-901 GTLQYM
+901 TLQYM

-986 RATAAALLQDPFLA
+986 RATAAELLQEPFLA
-1000 DARRVRT
+1000 NARRARS
-1007 RPVPPA
+1007 RRVPPA
-1013 GGDAPHFAQ
+1013 GGDLPHAGQ

-1056 HPSEAASSRSYLGTA
+1056 HPGEAASSCSYLGTA
-1071 QGSAGSDHS
+1071 QGSASSDHS

-1118 ALEESQSM
+1118 ALEESQST
-1126 AGERLGSEHLAQL
+1126 AGARLGSEHLARL

-1153 QLCQGL
+1153 RLRQEL
-1159 LALQTRLR
+1159 LALQSQLR

-1175 LQAPLFSFQ
+1175 LQAPLSGFQ
-1184 AVVRRVLRRHHIKP
+1184 AVVRRVLRQHHIKP

-1218 LVRDLGLKAGSPG
+1218 LVRDLGLKASCLGG
-1231 MDGTKDTS
+1231 DGTKDTS
-1239 DKDDPVPPRLS
+1239 DKDDPMPPRLS
-1250 IPRSPP
+1250 IPRSRP
-1256 QRDSTNSGLSTGP
+1256 QRDSTNWGLSTDP
-1269 STQADPLPSLQASSA
+1269 STWADPLPSLQAPSA
-1284 LVTQLCHLRMETGRL
+1284 LVAQLCHLRVETGRL

-1305 KEQEW
+1305 KEQEC
-1310 QQLMQR
+1310 QRLMQQ
-1316 ALRSGDDDTAVPS
+1316 ALRSRDEDAVVPS
-1329 RPQRSGEHG
+1329 QPQRSGEHG
-1338 EVPPRCFAPGQDR
+1338 EAPPRCFAPGQDH
-1351 SPPSPQSPQGWA
+1351 SPPSPSTRGQAGP
-1363 DPLLLEWLQR
+1363 LLEWLQR
-1373 HGTDPATTATVRP
+1373 HGTDPATTATLLSHDFTLRDLLGC
-1386 VATWHTELRGS
+1386 ATRDDLFYVGISRR
-1397 WGSGP
+1397 GP
-1402 AGVSRAVPPPRHCPP
+1402 AYRL
-1417 NTSATSCSSSPMTSP
+1417 
-1432 CGTCWAVPPVTTSST
+1432 WA
-1447 WASGAGRRTASGQPS
+1447 AILEHRRTLTQQEGE
-1462 WSIAGPSPS
+1462 
-1471 RKGSNSQPQRGDV
+1471 
-1484 DPGHPATGAP
+1484 
-1494 GLPPRRLAGR
+1494 

>member
-6 PAMEVPRTPA
+6 PAVEVPRTPV

-65 QSLRDACRHLR
+65 HSLRDACRHLR

-141 PPLQVLQEDIC
+141 PPLQALQEDIC

-187 ELFQPGSETEAA
+187 ELFQPSSETEAA

-267 LLSYRDVQDYDAII
+267 LLSYRDVQDYDAIV

-359 KTRDQAFYWY
+359 KMRDQAFYWY

-403 QIGGCPPTGRGQ
+403 QI
-415 GPTGDGDQTLGSVG
+415 
-429 IGTPPEQL
+429 
-437 CPVQVCRRRGD
+437 
-448 GLLLPCPGVKLSCL
+448 GVKLSCL

-582 PTLTLAL
+582 PALTLAL

-623 YVMRAEE
+623 YVMHAEE

-713 RNSWYSQSLHEEI
+713 RDSRYSQSLHEEI

-829 AGISPSAETFTGK
+829 AGISPSAETFTG
-842 GSPGLATGFPRLGGG
+842 
-857 GMLRTR
+857 
-863 RQRGAAS
+863 
-870 LYPAWGQGEPTL
+870 
-882 GGSLGD
+882 
-888 GYGLLSPLLILSP
+888 
-901 GTLQYM
+901 TLQYM

-1013 GGDAPHFAQ
+1013 GGDPPRFVQ

-1103 TLHRVLTAEAPGIIA
+1103 TLHRILAAEAPGIIA
-1118 ALEESQSM
+1118 ALEESQST
-1126 AGERLGSEHLAQL
+1126 AGARLGSEHLAQL

-1153 QLCQGL
+1153 QLCQDL

-1231 MDGTKDTS
+1231 RDGTKDTS
-1239 DKDDPVPPRLS
+1239 DKDDPVPPRLP

-1256 QRDSTNSGLSTGP
+1256 QRDSTSSGLGTGP

-1329 RPQRSGEHG
+1329 RPQRSGERG
-1338 EVPPRCFAPGQDR
+1338 EVPPRCFTPGQDG
-1351 SPPSPQSPQGWA
+1351 SPPSPRSPQGRA

-1373 HGTDPATTATVRP
+1373 HGSDLATTATLLSHDFTLRDLLGC
-1386 VATWHTELRGS
+1386 ATRDDLFYVGIRR
-1397 WGSGP
+1397 GP
-1402 AGVSRAVPPPRHCPP
+1402 AYRL
-1417 NTSATSCSSSPMTSP
+1417 
-1432 CGTCWAVPPVTTSST
+1432 WA
-1447 WASGAGRRTASGQPS
+1447 AILEHRRT
-1462 WSIAGPSPS
+1462 
-1471 RKGSNSQPQRGDV
+1471 
-1484 DPGHPATGAP
+1484 
-1494 GLPPRRLAGR
+1494 LAQEEGE

>member
-1 MDQPA
+1 
-6 PAMEVPRTPA
+6 MEVPGTPPVA
-16 VTGSC
+16 GSC

-31 TGRPVCRSRERASG
+31 TGRPVCGTRGRTGG

-51 VCVLGREPATCPAL
+51 VCVLGREPAACPAL
-65 QSLRDACRHLR
+65 RSLHDACHHLR

-85 TLALGDTGTLDRFY
+85 TLALGDTATLDRFY

-141 PPLQVLQEDIC
+141 PPLQALQEDIC

-168 VTPQNKVIC
+168 VTPQNKVVC

-187 ELFQPGSETEAA
+187 ELFQPSETF

-267 LLSYRDVQDYDAII
+267 LLSYRDVQDYDAIV
-281 SLVEN
+281 SLVET
-286 LQALPTCAVAE
+286 LQALPTCTVAE

-323 VLLPVVERGEGAAP
+323 VLLPVVEREEGAAP

-349 MFISSGLTDT
+349 MFIGSGLADT
-359 KTRDQAFYWY
+359 ETRDRAFYWY
-369 SKAFKVEP
+369 SKAFEVEP

-395 FETSVQLR
+395 FETSVQLQ
-403 QIGGCPPTGRGQ
+403 QI
-415 GPTGDGDQTLGSVG
+415 
-429 IGTPPEQL
+429 
-437 CPVQVCRRRGD
+437 
-448 GLLLPCPGVKLSCL
+448 GVKLSCL

-468 PEELRYYW
+468 LEELRYYW

-484 GILANDLSKVIQ
+484 GILANDLNKVIQ

-540 WLGFLLQACQ
+540 WLGFLLEACQ
-550 PFVAAPHCPVLV
+550 PFVAVPRCPVLV
-562 LELSK
+562 LELGK

-582 PTLTLAL
+582 PALTLAL
-589 VCPTEEKAASS
+589 VCPMEEKAPSS

-623 YVMRAEE
+623 YVTHAEE

-640 HCRWFCDQIQSLLAE
+640 HCQWFCDQIQSLLAK

-682 RVILGRGTY
+682 RVVLGRGTY

-713 RNSWYSQSLHEEI
+713 RDSRYSQPLHEEI
-726 ALHKHLRHRNI
+726 ALHKRLRHRNI
-737 VQYLGSIS
+737 VQYLGSVS

-796 NHIVHRDIKGDNV
+796 NHIVHRDIKGDNI

-829 AGISPSAETFTGK
+829 AGISPSAETF
-842 GSPGLATGFPRLGGG
+842 A
-857 GMLRTR
+857 
-863 RQRGAAS
+863 
-870 LYPAWGQGEPTL
+870 
-882 GGSLGD
+882 
-888 GYGLLSPLLILSP
+888 

-972 KTFILRCFQADPAK
+972 KTFILRCFQADPAE
-986 RATAAALLQDPFLA
+986 RATATALLQEPFLA
-1000 DARRVRT
+1000 GARRARS
-1007 RPVPPA
+1007 RPLPPA
-1013 GGDAPHFAQ
+1013 GGDPPNIGQ
-1022 QDGDVEGSD
+1022 QDGDAEGTD
-1031 GSRGCSSARQ
+1031 GTRGCSSARQ

-1056 HPSEAASSRSYLGTA
+1056 HPGEAASSSSYLGTA
-1071 QGSAGSDHS
+1071 QGSAGSDRS
-1080 LRSSSP
+1080 LRSSSA

-1103 TLHRVLTAEAPGIIA
+1103 TLHRVLTAEAPGIVA
-1118 ALEESQSM
+1118 ALEESQSTTG
-1126 AGERLGSEHLAQL
+1126 ARLGSEHLAQL

-1153 QLCQGL
+1153 QLRQDL
-1159 LALQTRLR
+1159 LALHTRLQ

-1175 LQAPLFSFQ
+1175 LQAPLFGFQ
-1184 AVVRRVLRRHHIKP
+1184 AVVRRALRRHHIKP

-1207 VSQAV
+1207 VSRAV

-1218 LVRDLGLKAGSPG
+1218 LVRDLGLKAGCLG
-1231 MDGTKDTS
+1231 GDGTKDTS
-1239 DKDDPVPPRLS
+1239 DEDDPVPPRLS
-1250 IPRSPP
+1250 IPRSRP
-1256 QRDSTNSGLSTGP
+1256 QQDSTNSGFSTGP
-1269 STQADPLPSLQASSA
+1269 NTQVDPPPSLRAPSA
-1284 LVTQLCHLRMETGRL
+1284 LVAQLCHLRTETGRL

-1310 QQLMQR
+1310 QRLMQR
-1316 ALRSGDDDTAVPS
+1316 ALRSGDNDTAVPS
-1329 RPQRSGEHG
+1329 QPQCSGEHG
-1338 EVPPRCFAPGQDR
+1338 EAPPGCFALGQDH
-1351 SPPSPQSPQGWA
+1351 SPPSPQPHQGRA

-1373 HGTDPATTATVRP
+1373 RGTDPATTATLLSHGFTLRDLLGC
-1386 VATWHTELRGS
+1386 ATCDDLFYVGIRH
-1397 WGSGP
+1397 GP
-1402 AGVSRAVPPPRHCPP
+1402 AYRLWAAVLEHRQ
-1417 NTSATSCSSSPMTSP
+1417 T
-1432 CGTCWAVPPVTTSST
+1432 
-1447 WASGAGRRTASGQPS
+1447 
-1462 WSIAGPSPS
+1462 
-1471 RKGSNSQPQRGDV
+1471 
-1484 DPGHPATGAP
+1484 
-1494 GLPPRRLAGR
+1494 LAQQEGE

>member
-1 MDQPA
+1 
-6 PAMEVPRTPA
+6 
-16 VTGSC
+16 
-21 WQDPLAVAGT
+21 
-31 TGRPVCRSRERASG
+31 RPVCRTRGRASG

-65 QSLRDACRHLR
+65 HSLRDACHHLR

-119 HLGVRESFNMSHNI
+119 HLGIRESFNMSHNI

-141 PPLQVLQEDIC
+141 PPLQALQEDIC

-159 GSYTFIPYA
+159 GSYTFIAYA
-168 VTPQNKVIC
+168 VTTQNKVIC
-177 CDAGAMKCLT
+177 CDAGAVKCLT
-187 ELFQPGSETEAA
+187 ELFQPSSETEAA

-281 SLVEN
+281 SLVET

-323 VLLPVVERGEGAAP
+323 VLLPVVEHGEGAAP

-349 MFISSGLTDT
+349 MFISSGFTNT
-359 KTRDQAFYWY
+359 KTRDQAFYC
-369 SKAFKVEP
+369 
-377 SLHAGINAAVL
+377 LHAGINAAVL

-403 QIGGCPPTGRGQ
+403 QI
-415 GPTGDGDQTLGSVG
+415 
-429 IGTPPEQL
+429 
-437 CPVQVCRRRGD
+437 
-448 GLLLPCPGVKLSCL
+448 GVKLSCL

-484 GILANDLSKVIQ
+484 GILANDLTKVIQ

-521 KHFQRSP
+521 KRFQKSL

-534 QELADF
+534 QKLADF

-550 PFVAAPHCPVLV
+550 PFIAAPHCPVLV

-567 VLRPARLALHGGTEE
+567 VLRPAQLALQGGTEE
-582 PTLTLAL
+582 PALTLTL
-589 VCPTEEKAASS
+589 VCPMEEKAASS

-623 YVMRAEE
+623 YVMHAEE

-668 PILEYSYEYSEAGE
+668 PILEYSYEYSESGE

-713 RNSWYSQSLHEEI
+713 RDSRYSQSLHEEI

-796 NHIVHRDIKGDNV
+796 NHIVHRDIKGYNV

-829 AGISPSAETFTGK
+829 AGISPSAETFT
-842 GSPGLATGFPRLGGG
+842 
-857 GMLRTR
+857 
-863 RQRGAAS
+863 
-870 LYPAWGQGEPTL
+870 
-882 GGSLGD
+882 
-888 GYGLLSPLLILSP
+888 

-986 RATAAALLQDPFLA
+986 RATAAALLQEPFLA

-1007 RPVPPA
+1007 RPGPPA
-1013 GGDAPHFAQ
+1013 GGTPGVGGVGFVPPMAPTPPTMSQHCTLSCSLIMPGHHIPLHYCLGGLQEVPHALCQAQWLCPPQGHTLLDA
-1022 QDGDVEGSD
+1022 
-1031 GSRGCSSARQ
+1031 RGHGVGGQCQPCPPSAST
-1041 DAPVRGTAGSPLLPC
+1041 V
-1056 HPSEAASSRSYLGTA
+1056 
-1071 QGSAGSDHS
+1071 QGSVSSDHS

-1103 TLHRVLTAEAPGIIA
+1103 TLHRVLTTEAPGIIA
-1118 ALEESQSM
+1118 ALEESQVASPLPTQST
-1126 AGERLGSEHLAQL
+1126 AGARLGSEHLAQL
-1139 LSCLRSYIQCPSQH
+1139 LSCLQSYIQCPSQH
-1153 QLCQGL
+1153 KLCQDL

-1175 LQAPLFSFQ
+1175 LQAPLFGFQ
-1184 AVVRRVLRRHHIKP
+1184 AVV
-1198 HWMFALDDA
+1198 
-1207 VSQAV
+1207 S
-1212 QAAFTV
+1212 
-1218 LVRDLGLKAGSPG
+1218 
-1231 MDGTKDTS
+1231 
-1239 DKDDPVPPRLS
+1239 
-1250 IPRSPP
+1250 
-1256 QRDSTNSGLSTGP
+1256 
-1269 STQADPLPSLQASSA
+1269 
-1284 LVTQLCHLRMETGRL
+1284 
-1299 LQELAE
+1299 
-1305 KEQEW
+1305 
-1310 QQLMQR
+1310 
-1316 ALRSGDDDTAVPS
+1316 
-1329 RPQRSGEHG
+1329 
-1338 EVPPRCFAPGQDR
+1338 
-1351 SPPSPQSPQGWA
+1351 
-1363 DPLLLEWLQR
+1363 
-1373 HGTDPATTATVRP
+1373 
-1386 VATWHTELRGS
+1386 
-1397 WGSGP
+1397 
-1402 AGVSRAVPPPRHCPP
+1402 
-1417 NTSATSCSSSPMTSP
+1417 
-1432 CGTCWAVPPVTTSST
+1432 
-1447 WASGAGRRTASGQPS
+1447 
-1462 WSIAGPSPS
+1462 
-1471 RKGSNSQPQRGDV
+1471 
-1484 DPGHPATGAP
+1484 
-1494 GLPPRRLAGR
+1494 

>member
-1 MDQPA
+1 
-6 PAMEVPRTPA
+6 MEVPGPPPTA
-16 VTGSC
+16 GC

-31 TGRPVCRSRERASG
+31 GRPVCRTRGRASG

-51 VCVLGREPATCPAL
+51 VCVLGREPAACPAL
-65 QSLRDACRHLR
+65 RSLRDACRDLR
-76 ARLHTLPFG
+76 ARLHALPFG
-85 TLALGDTGTLDRFY
+85 TLALGDTATLDRFY

-141 PPLQVLQEDIC
+141 PPLQALQEDIC

-159 GSYTFIPYA
+159 SSYTFIPYT
-168 VTPQNKVIC
+168 VTPQNKVVC
-177 CDAGAMKCLT
+177 CDAGAVKCPT
-187 ELFQPGSETEAA
+187 ELFQPGFEAEAA

-219 GYFREMIRRD
+219 GYFRETIRRD

-236 YRGEQLSRELA
+236 YRGEQLSQELA
-247 RIQQRLDSMEL
+247 RIQQRLDSVEL

-281 SLVEN
+281 SLVET

-349 MFISSGLTDT
+349 MFIGSGLTDT
-359 KTRDQAFYWY
+359 ETRDQAFYWY
-369 SKAFKVEP
+369 SKAFEMEP

-395 FETSVQLR
+395 FETSVQLQ
-403 QIGGCPPTGRGQ
+403 QI
-415 GPTGDGDQTLGSVG
+415 
-429 IGTPPEQL
+429 
-437 CPVQVCRRRGD
+437 
-448 GLLLPCPGVKLSCL
+448 GVKLSCL

-468 PEELRYYW
+468 PGDLCYYW

-510 LVSVMETFLLY
+510 LVSMMETFLLY
-521 KHFQRSP
+521 KHFQKSP

-540 WLGFLLQACQ
+540 WLGFLLEACQ
-550 PFVAAPHCPVLV
+550 PFVATPCCPVLV

-567 VLRPARLALHGGTEE
+567 VLRPARLTLRGGTEE
-582 PTLTLAL
+582 PALMLAL

-600 WTFAAT
+600 WTFAAA

-623 YVMRAEE
+623 YVMQAEE

-655 QAAGGEEVPSPTQ
+655 QAAAGGEEVPSPTQ
-668 PILEYSYEYSEAGE
+668 PVLEYSYEYSESGE
-682 RVILGRGTY
+682 RVVLGRGTY

-713 RNSWYSQSLHEEI
+713 RDSRYSQPLHEEI
-726 ALHKHLRHRNI
+726 ALHKRLRHRNI

-829 AGISPSAETFTGK
+829 AGISPSAETFTG
-842 GSPGLATGFPRLGGG
+842 
-857 GMLRTR
+857 
-863 RQRGAAS
+863 
-870 LYPAWGQGEPTL
+870 
-882 GGSLGD
+882 
-888 GYGLLSPLLILSP
+888 
-901 GTLQYM
+901 TLQYM
-907 APEIIDQGPWGYGK
+907 APEVIDQGPWGYGK

-929 CTIIEMATGKPPF
+929 CTIIEMATGNPPF

-972 KTFILRCFQADPAK
+972 KKFILRCFQADPAE
-986 RATAAALLQDPFLA
+986 RATAAALLQEPFLA
-1000 DARRVRT
+1000 DARRARS
-1007 RPVPPA
+1007 RPRPPA
-1013 GGDAPHFAQ
+1013 AGDSPHLEQ
-1022 QDGDVEGSD
+1022 RDGDVEGSE
-1031 GSRGCSSARQ
+1031 GSRGCSPARP

-1056 HPSEAASSRSYLGTA
+1056 HPGEAASSCSYLGAA
-1071 QGSAGSDHS
+1071 QDSAGSDPS

-1094 LRKDSKRRA
+1094 LRKESKRRA
-1103 TLHRVLTAEAPGIIA
+1103 TLHRVLAAEAPAIVA
-1118 ALEESQSM
+1118 ALGESQGT
-1126 AGERLGSEHLAQL
+1126 AGARLGSEHLAQL
-1139 LSCLRSYIQCPSQH
+1139 LSCLRSYIQCPCQP
-1153 QLCQGL
+1153 QLRRDL
-1159 LALQTRLR
+1159 LALHARLR

-1175 LQAPLFSFQ
+1175 LQAPLFGFQ
-1184 AVVRRVLRRHHIKP
+1184 AAVRRVLHRHHIKP

-1218 LVRDLGLKAGSPG
+1218 LVKDLGLRAGCLGS
-1231 MDGTKDTS
+1231 DGTKDTS
-1239 DKDDPVPPRLS
+1239 DEDDPVPPRLS
-1250 IPRSPP
+1250 VPRSQPK
-1256 QRDSTNSGLSTGP
+1256 QHSTNSGLSTKSGLSTGP
-1269 STQADPLPSLQASSA
+1269 STRADPVPSLQTPSV
-1284 LVTQLCHLRMETGRL
+1284 LVAQLCHLRTETGRL

-1310 QQLMQR
+1310 QRLMQR
-1316 ALRSGDDDTAVPS
+1316 VLRSGDDDTTVPS
-1329 RPQRSGEHG
+1329 RPQRSGERR
-1338 EVPPRCFAPGQDR
+1338 EVPPGCFAPGQDR
-1351 SPPSPQSPQGWA
+1351 SPLSPQPPQGQA
-1363 DPLLLEWLQR
+1363 DPLLLAWLQR
-1373 HGTDPATTATVRP
+1373 HGTDPATTATLISHDFTLRDLLGC
-1386 VATWHTELRGS
+1386 ATRDDLFYVGISRR
-1397 WGSGP
+1397 GP
-1402 AGVSRAVPPPRHCPP
+1402 ASRL
-1417 NTSATSCSSSPMTSP
+1417 
-1432 CGTCWAVPPVTTSST
+1432 WAAILEHRQTL
-1447 WASGAGRRTASGQPS
+1447 A
-1462 WSIAGPSPS
+1462 
-1471 RKGSNSQPQRGDV
+1471 QREGE
-1484 DPGHPATGAP
+1484 
-1494 GLPPRRLAGR
+1494 